1 MRKNNTDKN
10 EDGAIVAAIL
20 NGDVERF
27 NLLLDKYSGLVFSI
41 VRRRVPVEMVDS
53 VAQDVF
59 IRAFKA
65 LDKYTDDNRFGSWLA
80 RIAVRTCCDYWRERK
95 RYDTRR
101 LDPGDTDLHCAL
113 LEHAGGCASVAEAVL
128 LARRQDAVAAVSMVL
143 RQLSAED
150 RTLVES
156 IYFDDMKLKD
166 VAAALGWSLVKT
178 KVRAMRARKT
188 MRKILESIGDFQ

>member
-1 MRKNNTDKN
+1 MWKNNTDNN
-10 EDGAIVAAIL
+10 EDGTIVVAIL
-20 NGDVERF
+20 SGDVERF
-27 NLLLDKYSGLVFSI
+27 NLLLNKYGGLVFSI
-41 VRRRVPVEMVDS
+41 VRRRVPVGMVDS

-65 LDKYTDDNRFGSWLA
+65 LDGYTDDNRFGSWLA
-80 RIAVRTCCDYWRERK
+80 RIAVRTCCDYWREHK
-95 RYDTRR
+95 RHDARR
-101 LDPGDTDLHCAL
+101 LDPGDTDCHCAL
-113 LEHAGGCASVAEAVL
+113 LEHAGGCASVEQAVA
-128 LARRQDAVAAVSMVL
+128 LARRQDAEAAVNMVL

-178 KVRAMRARKT
+178 KVRAMRARRT
-188 MRKILESIGDFQ
+188 MRKILESIGDF